1 MKKIAFI
8 AALCSSMA
16 FAQEAPVAPAPEAV
30 APEAVVACTPAEAEA
45 MVDEVIAALTEVTEV
60 LESITDTASADAA
73 VAKLEAVKVRMEAA
87 QVKMEALGEPDEA
100 TQEKL
105 AEKLLPALFMLAPRM
120 EAAVQRISENDCYG
134 SEALKGA
141 MENM

>member
-8 AALCSSMA
+8 AALCSCLA
-16 FAQEAPVAPAPEAV
+16 VAQEAPVAPEAV
-30 APEAVVACTPAEAEA
+30 APEAAVACTPAEAEA
-45 MVDEVIAALTEVTEV
+45 MVDEVIAALTEVVEV
-60 LESITDTASADAA
+60 LESVTDTASADAA

-87 QVKMEALGEPDEA
+87 QVKMESLGEPDEA

-120 EAAVQRISENDCYG
+120 EAAGQNILENDCYG
-134 SEALKGA
+134 SEALKA
-141 MENM
+141 CMENL